1 MILKLYNSTTSQK
14 EDFKSISPNI
24 VSMYCCG
31 PTVYDAPHLG
41 NFRTF
46 VFYDLVKRVLVQN
59 GFEVNQVINIT
70 DIDDKI
76 INKVNSGEI
85 GYKELTAKFNDVFL
99 KHSLSLNIQEA
110 NQYPKTS
117 DHVGEMIGFIKALID
132 KEYAYNVDGNI
143 FFDTEK
149 YSKYGK
155 FVNIENIDGLESE
168 DDGLGKKNQK
178 DFALWKAWKDEDGD
192 ITWESEWGNGRPAW
206 HTECAVLATQS
217 LGNTIDIHCGG
228 VDLKFPHHE
237 NESAQVEALLD
248 SVFSNYWLHS
258 EHLILEEE
266 KMSKSLGNI
275 LSVSDLLN
283 QYSAETIRLFLLSS
297 HYRSKIYFS
306 DEKLS
311 DSSKMIDKINRF
323 VKSVGLDTLEHNGD
337 ANLSGDY
344 LRFVESLN
352 DDLNTPEA
360 LGIFFDFI
368 NKKNKKI
375 HEDSLSEKD
384 IEESK
389 KFILGFNSIF
399 QIINPSVLIDEKIP
413 EEVQKLVSLRGEMR
427 DKKNWEEADRL
438 REEIEKMGW
447 LIEDSESSQK
457 LVRKK

>member
-1 MILKLYNSTTSQK
+1 MTLKLYNSATSQK
-14 EDFKSISPNI
+14 EDFKSLSQNK

-85 GYKELTAKFNDVFL
+85 GYKELTTKFNDVFL

-155 FVNIENIDGLESE
+155 FVNIKNIDGLESE

-266 KMSKSLGNI
+266 KMSKSLANVLYIG
-275 LSVSDLLN
+275 DLLN
-283 QYSAETIRLFLLSS
+283 QYSAETVRLFLLSS

-306 DEKLS
+306 DNKLN

-323 VKSVGLDTLEHNGD
+323 VKSIGLDTLEPN
-337 ANLSGDY
+337 NETNPSGDY
-344 LRFVESLN
+344 LRFIESLN
-352 DDLNTPEA
+352 DDFNTPEA

-375 HEDSLSEKD
+375 HQNALSEKD

-389 KFILGFNSIF
+389 KFIIGFNSIF
-399 QIINPSVLIDEKIP
+399 QIINLSVLTDETVP
-413 EEVQKLVSLRGEMR
+413 EEVQKMVSLRGEMR

-447 LIEDSESSQK
+447 LIEDSESYQK

>member
-1 MILKLYNSTTSQK
+1 MTLKLYNSTTSQK
-14 EDFKSISPNI
+14 EEFKSLSPNR

-76 INKVNSGEI
+76 IDKVNSGET
-85 GYKELTAKFNDVFL
+85 YKELTNKFNDVFL
-99 KHSLSLNIQEA
+99 EHSLSLNIQEA

-117 DHVGEMIGFIKALID
+117 DHVEAMIDFIKSLID

-143 FFDTEK
+143 FFDTKK
-149 YSKYGK
+149 YSEYGK
-155 FVNIENIDGLESE
+155 FVNINNMDALESE
-168 DDGLGKKNQK
+168 DDGLGKKNRK
-178 DFALWKAWKDEDGD
+178 DFALWKAWKEEDGD

-248 SVFSNYWLHS
+248 SIFSNYWLHS

-266 KMSKSLGNI
+266 KMSKSLGNVLNI
-275 LSVSDLLN
+275 SDLLN
-283 QYSAETIRLFLLSS
+283 QYSAETLRLFLLSS

-306 DEKLS
+306 NDKLS
-311 DSSKMIDKINRF
+311 DSSKMIDKISRF
-323 VKSVGLDTLEHNGD
+323 VKSVGLDTLDYND
-337 ANLSGDY
+337 DTNPSGDY

-375 HEDSLSEKD
+375 HESSLSEED

-399 QIINPSVLIDEKIP
+399 HIINPSVLTEEKVP

-427 DKKNWEEADRL
+427 DKEDWEEADKL
-438 REEIEKMGW
+438 REKIEKMGW
-447 LIEDSESSQK
+447 LIEDSNSSQK

>member
-1 MILKLYNSTTSQK
+1 M
-14 EDFKSISPNI
+14 
-24 VSMYCCG
+24 
-31 PTVYDAPHLG
+31 
-41 NFRTF
+41 
-46 VFYDLVKRVLVQN
+46 
-59 GFEVNQVINIT
+59 
-70 DIDDKI
+70 
-76 INKVNSGEI
+76 
-85 GYKELTAKFNDVFL
+85 
-99 KHSLSLNIQEA
+99 
-110 NQYPKTS
+110 
-117 DHVGEMIGFIKALID
+117 
-132 KEYAYNVDGNI
+132 
-143 FFDTEK
+143 
-149 YSKYGK
+149 
-155 FVNIENIDGLESE
+155 
-168 DDGLGKKNQK
+168 
-178 DFALWKAWKDEDGD
+178 
-192 ITWESEWGNGRPAW
+192 
-206 HTECAVLATQS
+206 ATQS
-217 LGNTIDIHCGG
+217 LGKTIDIHCGG

-275 LSVSDLLN
+275 LNIGDLLN

-323 VKSVGLDTLEHNGD
+323 VKSVGLDTLDHNGD
-337 ANLSGDY
+337 TNLSGDY

-375 HEDSLSEKD
+375 HEDSLSEED

-399 QIINPSVLIDEKIP
+399 QIIHPSVLIDEEVP
-413 EEVQKLVSLRGEMR
+413 EEVQKLAFLREEMR
-427 DKKNWEEADRL
+427 DKKSWEEADRL

>member
-1 MILKLYNSTTSQK
+1 MTLKLYNSTTSKK
-14 EDFKSISPNI
+14 EDFKSLSPNK

-31 PTVYDAPHLG
+31 PTVYDVPHLG

-76 INKVNSGEI
+76 IDKVNSGEI
-85 GYKELTAKFNDVFL
+85 GYKELITKFTDIFL
-99 KHSLSLNIQEA
+99 QHSSSLNIKEA

-117 DHVGEMIGFIKALID
+117 EYVESMIDFIKALID
-132 KEYAYNVDGNI
+132 KGYAYNVDGNI

-149 YSKYGK
+149 YIKYGK
-155 FVNIENIDGLESE
+155 FINIENMDGLESE
-168 DDGLGKKNQK
+168 DDSLGKKNQK
-178 DFALWKAWKDEDGD
+178 DFALWKAWKQEDGD
-192 ITWESEWGNGRPAW
+192 ITWKSEWGNGRPAW

-217 LGNTIDIHCGG
+217 LGNTIDVHCGG

-266 KMSKSLGNI
+266 KMSKSLGNV
-275 LSVSDLLN
+275 LSISDLLN
-283 QYSAETIRLFLLSS
+283 RYSPETIRLFLLSS

-306 DEKLS
+306 DDKLS
-311 DSSKMIDKINRF
+311 NSSKMIDKINRF
-323 VKSVGLDTLEHNGD
+323 VKSVGLDTLDYNVD
-337 ANLSGDY
+337 SKPSGDY
-344 LRFVESLN
+344 LKFVKSLN
-352 DDLNTPEA
+352 DDLNTPES

-375 HEDSLSEKD
+375 HENSLSEED
-384 IEESK
+384 IKESK

-399 QIINPSVLIDEKIP
+399 QIINPSVLVDEKIP
-413 EEVQKLVSLRGEMR
+413 EEVQKLVSLREEMR
-427 DKKNWEEADRL
+427 DKKNWEESDRL

-447 LIEDSESSQK
+447 LIEDSQSSQK